1 MASFVGAELLS
12 MGTGSLSVGT
22 KLLIVG
28 GGACL
33 CGWVVH
39 GCWFVVCGHSGDML
53 SAVWSPLA
61 RLDGKRVGVLTINNS
76 MNNNINVVHCL
87 AAMSLLVMWHLQMPP
102 AFLLCCDVV
111 LVILA
116 VVISVFKSS

>member
-1 MASFVGAELLS
+1 MCVCVCFGAHTSVQLARRTFLISCASGFSGALFVGAELLS

-22 KLLIVG
+22 GLLIVG

-39 GCWFVVCGHSGDML
+39 GCWFVVSGHSGDML

-61 RLDGKRVGVLTINNS
+61 KDWMGRGWGYSPSIIV
-76 MNNNINVVHCL
+76 
-87 AAMSLLVMWHLQMPP
+87 
-102 AFLLCCDVV
+102 
-111 LVILA
+111 
-116 VVISVFKSS
+116 